1 MHRSATRH
9 ACARFALVAIAGCA
23 AAALWASGGP
33 EQGLLVEAQ
42 TCGEAMEAEG
52 LSTLLLL
59 SSQAQPLNPFT
70 AGKPVKL

>member
-1 MHRSATRH
+1 MHRSATRR

-33 EQGLLVEAQ
+33 EQRLLVEAQ
-42 TCGEAMEAEG
+42 TCGEAMNAEG

-59 SSQAQPLNPFT
+59 SSGAQPLNPFT
-70 AGKPVKL
+70 AAKPVRL

>member
-1 MHRSATRH
+1 MHRSATRR

-33 EQGLLVEAQ
+33 EQGLLLEAQ
-42 TCGEAMEAEG
+42 TCGEAMDAEG

-59 SSQAQPLNPFT
+59 SSGTQPLNPFT
-70 AGKPVKL
+70 AAKPVRL